1 MANTY
6 TQIYLQ
12 IVFAVKWRQG
22 LIKENFREDVQKYI
36 TGIVENRGQKLIAIN
51 SMPDHTHILVGFGT
65 TITIADLVHDIKIA
79 STNFI
84 NDNRFVRGK
93 FGWQNS
99 YGAFSYSRSHLDR
112 IVKYIH
118 NQQKHHK
125 KKSFKE
131 EYIEFLEKYDIV
143 YNPKYLFD
151 WPEETKNNS

>member
-12 IVFAVKWRQG
+12 FVFAVKWRQA
-22 LIKENFREDVQKYI
+22 LIHDKFRNELHKYI
-36 TGIVENRGQKLIAIN
+36 TGIVTNRGQKLIAIN
-51 SMPDHTHILVGFGT
+51 SVSDHIHILVGFGT
-65 TITIADLVHDIKIA
+65 IITIANLVHDIKIA

-84 NDNRFVRGK
+84 NDQRLVPGK
-93 FGWQNS
+93 FAWQNG

-112 IVKYIH
+112 VVKYIL

-125 KKSFKE
+125 KKTFKE
-131 EYIEFLEKYDIV
+131 EYLKFLEKYDIV

-151 WPEETKNNS
+151 WSEENNKNK